1 MSFKH
6 EWLRTRRGQSPISLI
21 LSDIDFF
28 KNYNDNYG
36 HLSGDDCLCAVAR
49 ALEASMTR
57 TADMV
62 EMRHAGTT
70 GPPY

>member
-1 MSFKH
+1 M
-6 EWLRTRRGQSPISLI
+6 
-21 LSDIDFF
+21 FF

-57 TADMV
+57 TVDMV
-62 EMRHAGTT
+62 A
-70 GPPY
+70 